1 MRRLLL
7 LSLRRLLTPFRISQ
21 VRTAYAGIPVRT
33 GVEGLSGMSDDADD
47 PHAAW
52 RTWHER
58 RAAAVSAPYGPLALT
73 GTFWLADY
81 PEGRIPAVPGRW
93 RATEA
98 GAELTATAEDSCR
111 LDGEP
116 FTGEVLLDA
125 DEGPP
130 AHARLSAGA
139 LRIVVIRREGEWGV
153 RVFDPD
159 SEARRAFAGVE
170 TTPYDPAHA
179 LPGRFRPYA
188 EDRSVQVENA
198 DGRARGLGLGGELI
212 FSFEGAEHRLQ
223 VAVDADDGS
232 LWAVFGDATGG
243 HTSYR
248 FRFLKPGIPDARG
261 AITVDFNRS
270 LLPPCAFADHF
281 ICPFPPPGNTL
292 PFAVAAGERRL
303 KAALA
308 TGI

>member
-1 MRRLLL
+1 
-7 LSLRRLLTPFRISQ
+7 
-21 VRTAYAGIPVRT
+21 
-33 GVEGLSGMSDDADD
+33 MSDDADD
-47 PHAAW
+47 PQAAW

-73 GTFWLADY
+73 ATHWLADY

-93 RATEA
+93 RTTDGGVA
-98 GAELTATAEDSCR
+98 LHATAEDGLR

-116 FTGEVLLDA
+116 FTGDAVMAA
-125 DEGPP
+125 DEAPP
-130 AHARLSAGA
+130 ARSRLSAGEV
-139 LRIVVIRREGEWGV
+139 RIVVIRREGEWAV
-153 RVFDPD
+153 RVFDPA
-159 SEARRAFAGVE
+159 SEARRAFAGME
-170 TTPYDPAHA
+170 TTPYDPAFA
-179 LPGRFRPYA
+179 PRGRFRPYP

-198 DGRARGLGLGGELI
+198 DGRARGLGLGGELT
-212 FSFEGAEHRLQ
+212 FPFQGAEHTLQ
-223 VAVDADDGS
+223 VAVDEDGS

-243 HTSYR
+243 RSSYR
-248 FRFLKPGIPDARG
+248 FRFLRPGIPDAGG

-292 PFAVAAGERRL
+292 PFEVAAGERRL

>member
-1 MRRLLL
+1 
-7 LSLRRLLTPFRISQ
+7 
-21 VRTAYAGIPVRT
+21 
-33 GVEGLSGMSDDADD
+33 MSDDADD

-52 RTWHER
+52 REWHER

-73 GTFWLADY
+73 GTYWLADY

-93 RATEA
+93 CATEA
-98 GAELTATAEDSCR
+98 GAVLTATLEDSYR

-125 DEGPP
+125 DEGSP
-130 AHARLSAGA
+130 AHARLSAGEF
-139 LRIVVIRREGEWGV
+139 RIVVIRREGEWGV
-153 RVFDPD
+153 RVYDPA
-159 SEARRAFAGVE
+159 SEARRTHTGIEA
-170 TTPYDPAHA
+170 TPYDPAFV

-198 DGRARGLGLGGELI
+198 DGRARGLDLGGELV
-212 FSFEGAEHRLQ
+212 FPFQGAEHTLQ
-223 VAVDADDGS
+223 VAVDPDDGS

-243 HTSYR
+243 LSSYR

-261 AITVDFNRS
+261 AITVDLNRS

-292 PFAVAAGERRL
+292 PFEVAAGERRL

-308 TGI
+308 TGIRRQDTPDSACQGHGQNS